1 MDFAQSESGDIIAE
15 TIGRFAVDELR
26 PRLREFE
33 AARSVSKAVRDS
45 YAMLGFEGFDLPEDA
60 GGAGLGMLSRIR
72 TNRLLAEARLVSD
85 RAMARLFCWQN

>member
-45 YAMLGFEGFDLPEDA
+45 YAMLG
-60 GGAGLGMLSRIR
+60 
-72 TNRLLAEARLVSD
+72 
-85 RAMARLFCWQN
+85 